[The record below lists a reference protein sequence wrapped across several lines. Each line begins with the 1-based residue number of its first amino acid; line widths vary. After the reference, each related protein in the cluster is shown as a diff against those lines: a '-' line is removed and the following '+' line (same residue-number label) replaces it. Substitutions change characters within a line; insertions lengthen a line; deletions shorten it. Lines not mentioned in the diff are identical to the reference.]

1 MINKKYLTKSTLFEI
16 CLCFISIFII
26 VLFTYK
32 YGYFEKGFTNINSLN
47 SNKNLALEKSS
58 DTEKSSNTSV
68 LLSFVGDCTIGTDPR
83 FDKSKSLITVVKN
96 QNNDYSYLFKNAVSI
111 FKSDD
116 ITVANL
122 ETTFTNSDVGDEK
135 EYNFKA
141 PPEFA
146 EALQKGSIE
155 AVDIDNNHTMDYL
168 EKGFEDTIAA
178 LKKYNINYFGKDIK
192 WIKEVRGNKIGFLGY
207 QAWNYDEDAMDK
219 IKDDIKQLRK
229 DGASIVVVSFHWGE
243 EGKYNASFEQ
253 RKIAHYVIDNG
264 ADLVVGHHPHV
275 IQGIENYKGK
285 TIVYSLGNFCFG
297 GNVNPKDKDTF
308 VFQEKFDFNKGKLS
322 KSSIRAIP
330 FSVSSVN
337 YINDYC
343 PTPLKGENKDRVLKK
358 INDLSPDLDSKITD
372 KFNNN

>member
-1 MINKKYLTKSTLFEI
+1 MANKKYLSKSAFAQLG
-16 CLCFISIFII
+16 LCFISILII
-26 VLFTYK
+26 FLFTYK
-32 YGYFEKGFTNINSLN
+32 YGYFEKGFTNINNLN
-47 SNKNLALEKSS
+47 NSKNSALQKSS
-58 DTEKSSNTSV
+58 KTPKNANTNV

-83 FDKSKSLITVVKN
+83 FDKSTSLITVVENK
-96 QNNDYSYLFKNAVSI
+96 NNDYSYLFKNAISI
-111 FKSDD
+111 FKADD

-122 ETTFTNSDVGDEK
+122 ETTFTNSAVRDEK
-135 EYNFKA
+135 QYNFKA

-155 AVDIDNNHTMDYL
+155 GVDVDNNHTMDYL
-168 EKGFEDTIAA
+168 ERGFEDTVGA
-178 LKKYNINYFGKDIK
+178 LKKYNISYFGKDTK

-207 QAWNYDEDAMDK
+207 QAWNYDEDSMNK
-219 IKDDIKQLRK
+219 IKNDIKELRNN
-229 DGASIVVVSFHWGE
+229 GASIVVVSFHWGE
-243 EGKYNASFEQ
+243 EGNYHASFEQ
-253 RKIAHYVIDNG
+253 RKIAHYVVDNG
-264 ADLVVGHHPHV
+264 ADLVIGHHPHV

-285 TIVYSLGNFCFG
+285 TIAYSLGNFCFG

-308 VFQEKFDFNKGKLS
+308 VLQAKFDFKNNKLS

-343 PTPLKGENKDRVLKK
+343 PTPLKGENKERVLKK

-372 KFNNN
+372 QFNNK